1 MYLGLSLS
9 DQITFMSIK
18 SSYLELP
25 YDASGSRSKN
35 RFRLELLWGISK
47 IIDLMDEEEDF
58 TVVFDYVCDIEIH
71 FKDGLEFY
79 QVKTHDVKVLSYEA
93 KDIVARKKGV
103 KGAKPSILGKLYAL
117 KLGHDK
123 DILRLALVSNTPF
136 VPKGTNAKDECLSLG
151 VLKQRD
157 RDILVRALKT
167 ELNIDAVDLSN
178 VYFLHVGM
186 NLTSPEDEVR
196 GKLSASFERLRGS
209 DLHGSNALWRLVFDT
224 VKNKACFEYTKHEYD
239 EIVANKGLSRAEFD
253 QILDTQDKC
262 GKTGI
267 KEAEEFVRQ
276 IDNVK
281 RQRDLR
287 KALSSVLTSFV
298 KDRSLQIIVK
308 RAVAYLSNND
318 VDAGCDHVSDALVKE
333 CMSDMASDYTPDEK
347 KMLAVVII
355 KRYVQGGYD
364 DADVF

>member
-1 MYLGLSLS
+1 
-9 DQITFMSIK
+9 MSIE

-25 YDASGSRSKN
+25 HDASGSRSKN

-47 IIDLMDEEEDF
+47 IIDLMDMEGDF

-71 FKDGLEFY
+71 FRDGLEFY
-79 QVKTHDVKVLSYEA
+79 QVKTHDAKVLSYEV
-93 KDIVARKKGV
+93 KDIVFRKKGV
-103 KGAKPSILGKLYAL
+103 KGPKPSILGKLYAL

-136 VPKGTNAKDECLSLG
+136 IPKGTNVKDGCLSLG
-151 VLKQRD
+151 ALKQRD
-157 RDILVRALKT
+157 QDVLARALKT

-186 NLTSPEDEVR
+186 NLASPEDEVR

-224 VKNKACFEYTKHEYD
+224 VKSKACFEYTKHEYE

-267 KEAEEFVRQ
+267 KEAEEFVCQ

-287 KALSSVLTSFV
+287 KALSSVLTSLV
-298 KDRSLQIIVK
+298 KDRSLKTVIK
-308 RAVAYLSNND
+308 RSVAYLND
-318 VDAGCDHVSDALVKE
+318 NDIDADCDHISDTLVRM
-333 CMSDMASDYTPDEK
+333 CMTDIASEYTPDEK

-364 DADVF
+364 DADAF